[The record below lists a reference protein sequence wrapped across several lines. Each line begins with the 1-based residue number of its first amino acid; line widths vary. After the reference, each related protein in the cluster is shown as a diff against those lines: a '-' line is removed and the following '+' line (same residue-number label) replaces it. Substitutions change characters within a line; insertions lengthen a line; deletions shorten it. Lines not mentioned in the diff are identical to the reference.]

1 MAKRIFAL
9 LAAIAIG
16 LLGACAVA
24 LTPGC
29 AWWQKNEPVVGAF
42 TYGACI
48 LLLQTEGVVGGE
60 ADMICSAAQ
69 SFEDVSRLLARRSA
83 RMGACPAVQV
93 DGGAHD

>member
-1 MAKRIFAL
+1 MAKRLF
-9 LAAIAIG
+9 AIALAII
-16 LLGACAVA
+16 LSALGCVA
-24 LTPGC
+24 LACIPGC